1 MKVFFGNGIT
11 AYSGKFDQ
19 VLSEMWFRG
28 LLCLTR
34 QSMKCHKE
42 IFLDFKSLI

>member
-1 MKVFFGNGIT
+1 MKAFFGNGIT

-19 VLSEMWFRG
+19 VLTEIWIRG
-28 LLCLTR
+28 LLCLAR
-34 QSMKCHKE
+34 QSMKCLKE